1 MLNVSLEEARG
12 RYVLAAL
19 SGGADSVA
27 LLDVLCRARDEGML
41 TLAAAH
47 FEHGIRGGESLADA
61 DFCKKLCAE
70 RDVLFIPGRA
80 NVPELARRTGEGL
93 ETCARNLRHRFLDQ
107 TAAMLGCDF
116 IALAHHMDDQV
127 ETVLMHMLRGAG
139 AEGASGMRR
148 ISGKLFRPL
157 LGVRKSEIVEHLTE
171 CGMQWREDATNQ
183 VADNPRNAL
192 RLNAIPA
199 IEEIYPSGARAIA
212 RFAENIAVE
221 SDFVG
226 KLALK
231 FHDERVT
238 KLPHGW
244 RIDVSGECEEAL
256 LRRTLRKLIGPDLS
270 QAKLNELI
278 ALTGSCNVLD
288 DLRAERCGD
297 SLYITRPFVLP
308 HGAALLKAE
317 GVTELEKLCRICCTA
332 AEPIPERTLKSTQ
345 VLAKAAMQGAVL
357 RTRAEGDR
365 ITPLGMKG
373 SKSLSDYMTDL
384 KIDRPMRDMVP
395 IIAKGNDVLWVVGFG
410 ISQAAALDGCDAVK
424 LECEYIGWGG
434 FKP

>member
-12 RYVLAAL
+12 KYVLAAL

-27 LLDVLCRARDEGML
+27 LLDVLCRARDQGIL

-47 FEHGIRGGESLADA
+47 FEHGIRGEESLADA
-61 DFCKKLCAE
+61 AFCKELCAE
-70 RDVLFIPGRA
+70 RNILFIPGHA
-80 NVPELARRTGEGL
+80 NVPEIARRTGEGL

-107 TAAMLGCDF
+107 TASMLGCDL
-116 IALAHHMDDQV
+116 IALAHHMDDQA
-127 ETVLMHMLRGAG
+127 ETVLMHILRGAG

-148 ISGKLFRPL
+148 LAGRLYRPL
-157 LGVRKSEIVEHLTE
+157 LSVRKQEITEHLLAE
-171 CGMQWREDATNQ
+171 GIKWREDITNQ

-199 IEEIYPSGARAIA
+199 LEEIYPAGVRAVA

-221 SDFVG
+221 SEFIGRLTEDFIG
-226 KLALK
+226 KSV
-231 FHDERVT
+231 E

-244 RIDVSGECEEAL
+244 RIDISGCCEEAL
-256 LRRTLRKLIGPDLS
+256 LRRTLRQIIGPELT

-278 ALTGSCNVLD
+278 ALTTACDVVGD
-288 DLRAERCGD
+288 MRAEICGD
-297 SLYITRPFVLP
+297 MLYITRPFELP
-308 HGAALLKAE
+308 HGAALLSMT
-317 GVTELEKLCRICCTA
+317 GVTALEKLCRIRCTEC
-332 AEPIPERTLKSTQ
+332 EPVPEKKLRSTQ
-345 VLAKAAMQGAVL
+345 VLSRSALQGAVL
-357 RTRAEGDR
+357 RTRAAGDR

-395 IIAKGNDVLWVVGFG
+395 IIARGNDVLWVIGFG
-410 ISQAAALDGCDAVK
+410 ISKNAALDGGEAIK

-434 FKP
+434 TRP